1 MFTFLV
7 CRCLV
12 AFATGTYGCISVM
25 QIIEMGNPLIKKKK
39 TSVRSALKCFICRC
53 VGCSPLI
60 LYRSDTTL
68 VVFLYH

>member
-39 TSVRSALKCFICRC
+39 NLSQICFEMFHMQMRG
-53 VGCSPLI
+53 VLPFN
-60 LYRSDTTL
+60 TL
-68 VVFLYH
+68 SF

>member
-25 QIIEMGNPLIKKKK
+25 QIIEMEVLWSKKNYAA
-39 TSVRSALKCFICRC
+39 V
-53 VGCSPLI
+53 
-60 LYRSDTTL
+60 
-68 VVFLYH
+68 